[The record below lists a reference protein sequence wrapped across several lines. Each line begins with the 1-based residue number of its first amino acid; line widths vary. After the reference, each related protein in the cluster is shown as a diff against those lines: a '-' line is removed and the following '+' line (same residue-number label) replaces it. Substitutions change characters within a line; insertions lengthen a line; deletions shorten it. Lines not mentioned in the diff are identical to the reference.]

1 MGRMPSCLE
10 NALLAALAAAVAA
23 CAPQPHRTGMARV
36 APHPSSEH
44 SDPRL
49 QIRPCLLAAIDC
61 RALAATPPRLC
72 LVSTAR
78 CPMRGESYQVL
89 VQAR

>member
-10 NALLAALAAAVAA
+10 NALLAALAATVAA
-23 CAPQPHRTGMARV
+23 CAPQPHRTGMARAV
-36 APHPSSEH
+36 PPSSFEH

-49 QIRPCLLAAIDC
+49 PNGPCLLAAADC

-78 CPMRGESYQVL
+78 CPMRGESYHVL